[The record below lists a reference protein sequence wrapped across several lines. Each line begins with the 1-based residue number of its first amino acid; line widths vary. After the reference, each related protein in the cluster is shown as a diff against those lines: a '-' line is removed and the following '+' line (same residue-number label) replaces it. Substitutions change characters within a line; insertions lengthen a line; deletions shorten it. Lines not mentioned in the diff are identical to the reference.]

1 MIINRFNVVERDLH
15 ILDKNLHSY
24 SHHYCYYY
32 YYKYLLKGIAID
44 TYVLILSLINVDDN
58 YNSQT
63 RKVSRLSC
71 VYFILI
77 FQIISKNNWKL
88 MSFDRKNYIDQWIET
103 FKFILKLFQSTFRVA
118 CNVQLYLNIIMLKST
133 ANTYFYTH

>member
-77 FQIISKNNWKL
+77 FQIISKNN
-88 MSFDRKNYIDQWIET
+88 
-103 FKFILKLFQSTFRVA
+103 
-118 CNVQLYLNIIMLKST
+118 
-133 ANTYFYTH
+133 